1 MLHESLKVIRTQ
13 LRMAMN
19 GVASGSMREK
29 GMLYKLN
36 FGVSLTELK
45 QIASRHEP
53 CAELAAALWKEDIRE
68 FKILASMLQPADNFP
83 IEQARMWVRDIPYPE
98 IAEQCCRNLF
108 ARLPYVEVFLRELIA
123 DKESGYTLTVAYLT
137 WAELLKAGKT
147 VDAALSELL
156 LTECMRSVAFLD
168 AVVTWKERQAAVTAM
183 KFYGRRSEGYA
194 REVLS
199 GFDRYPKF
207 MKTPEGQETYN
218 DLKFEFEYYR

>member
-1 MLHESLKVIRTQ
+1 MLHESLKEIRTQ

-53 CAELAAALWKEDIRE
+53 SAELADALWKEDIRE
-68 FKILASMLQPADNFP
+68 FKILASLLQPTDCFP
-83 IEQARMWVRDIPYPE
+83 IERARTWVREIPYPE
-98 IAEQCCRNLF
+98 IAEQCSRNLF

-123 DKESGYTLTVAYLT
+123 DERNGYSRTVAYLT
-137 WAELLKAGKT
+137 GAELFKAGKA
-147 VDAALSELL
+147 VDASLSAAL
-156 LTECMRSVAFLD
+156 LTECMRSVALPD
-168 AVVTWKERQAAVTAM
+168 RDVPWKERQAARTAM
-183 KFYGRRSEGYA
+183 KMYGRRSERCA

-199 GFDRYPKF
+199 GFDVYPEF
-207 MKTPEGQETYN
+207 TRTPEGQETYS
-218 DLKFEFEYYR
+218 DLKFEFEYYH

>member
-1 MLHESLKVIRTQ
+1 MLHDRLREIRTQ

-45 QIASRHEP
+45 QIASQHEP
-53 CAELAAALWKEDIRE
+53 CAGLAATLWKEDVRE
-68 FKILASMLQPADNFP
+68 FKILASMLQPADSFP
-83 IEQARMWVRDIPYPE
+83 IEQARRWVREIPYPE

-108 ARLPYVEVFLRELIA
+108 ARLPYVEEFLRELVA
-123 DKESGYTLTVAYLT
+123 DKKNGYSHTVAYLT
-137 WAELLKAGKT
+137 VAELFKVGKM
-147 VDAALSELL
+147 VDASLSAVL
-156 LTECMRSVAFLD
+156 LTECMHSVALPD
-168 AVVTWKERQAAVTAM
+168 ADVIWKERQAAVTAM
-183 KFYGRRSEGYA
+183 KFYGHRSEGYA

-199 GFDRYPKF
+199 GFDRYPEF